1 MSRTVMYVSEKQAIA
16 QRYIDGNASLE
27 ELVKETGES
36 EDIIFSW
43 VIKHCRE
50 SGIPVPERPVKTV
63 VTLSKKHSSSME
75 QAIYLVTA
83 DGYTTRQAAKK
94 LGVSQKALE
103 DNLKSYFEEVKEEMS
118 EQKAIPRKKI
128 KNFSARFK
136 KKVAKARLI
145 DGLSLKETA
154 DKFNV
159 GLSSVSRWVNQYR
172 DIVFKE
178 EGIPQDGIFE
188 EEDLP
193 TESELSNTP
202 TPDSQVNDTS
212 DASSEIPV
220 DNLTNT
226 LVTYLQAE
234 IQRLK
239 AENAKLRQALTIII
253 NT

>member
-1 MSRTVMYVSEKQAIA
+1 MSRTVTYVSEKQAIA

-36 EDIIFSW
+36 EDVIFSW

-63 VTLSKKHSSSME
+63 VTLSKKYSSSME

>member
-103 DNLKSYFEEVKEEMS
+103 DNLKDYFEEVKEEML

-128 KNFSARFK
+128 KNFSVRFK
-136 KKVAKARLI
+136 KKVVKARLI
-145 DGLSLKETA
+145 EGLSLKETSY
-154 DKFNV
+154 KFNV

-239 AENAKLRQALTIII
+239 AENSKLKQALSILVNI
-253 NT
+253 